1 MFEIGSKIV
10 YPMHGAGI
18 ITNIEDREIL
28 GETRRYYCVS
38 LPCGRMTASVPV
50 DKAEGLGIR
59 DVIDSSEI
67 GDVLAVLEQ
76 PPEPMQSNWNR
87 RYRANIE
94 KLQTGDIHIVASVVR
109 DLAKTDKVKPLSTG
123 EKKLL
128 GTAKQI
134 VASELVYAG
143 GFTMEEAEML
153 VESHI

>member
-18 ITNIEDREIL
+18 ITGIEDREVL
-28 GETRRYYCVS
+28 GETRTYYCVS
-38 LPCGRMTASVPV
+38 LPCGRMTANVPV

-59 DVIDSSEI
+59 GVIDSSEI
-67 GDVLAVLEQ
+67 GDVLAVLEL
-76 PPEPMQSNWNR
+76 PAEPMQSNWNR

-94 KLQTGDIHIVASVVR
+94 RLQTGDIRIVAAVVR
-109 DLAKTDKVKPLSTG
+109 DLAKADKVKSLSTG

-128 GTAKQI
+128 GTAMQI
-134 VASELVYAG
+134 LASELVYAG
-143 GFTMEEAEML
+143 DFTMEEAEEL